1 MKKFSALLLA
11 AVMGSAITVGLVKI
25 TEDDSKDTL
34 RIEYAENMPVVPAMY
49 NEDGTVAPVDFTIS
63 AEKTMPAV
71 VHIRNEQFA
80 TSTSREQQ
88 IPEQFREF
96 FGPFLRP
103 DGGGQARIGS
113 GSGVIINSDGYI
125 VTNNHVIANAEKIS
139 VTMNDNR
146 SFTAKV
152 IGTDPTTDLALIK
165 VDGKNLPYLSL
176 SNSEQVKVGEWVLA
190 VGNPYNLNSTVTAG
204 IVSAK
209 GRSINILNTIQKGDS
224 INNGIESFIQ
234 TDAAINPGNS
244 GGALVNLNGDLIGVN
259 TAIASPTG
267 SYSGYGFAV
276 PSNIVKRVI
285 EDLMA
290 YGTVQRGLMGVQIT
304 SVNAAVAENYNLDV
318 LRGAYVSGVQPNTA
332 ASEAGLKEGDVIVE
346 IDDREIASSSELIG
360 YVAGKRPGDKI
371 AVTVN
376 RDGNEVDYD
385 LILRNRKG
393 TTEMLKKAEPE
404 VLTSL
409 GVELAAVSSAKLDA
423 LKLTNGVQVKE
434 LNEGKLRSETDI
446 REGFI
451 ITRID
456 GKRVSSPKQVVD
468 ILKNK
473 EGGVLIEGVYE
484 GSSRVYY
491 YGMGM

>member
-1 MKKFSALLLA
+1 
-11 AVMGSAITVGLVKI
+11 
-25 TEDDSKDTL
+25 
-34 RIEYAENMPVVPAMY
+34 
-49 NEDGTVAPVDFTIS
+49 
-63 AEKTMPAV
+63 
-71 VHIRNEQFA
+71 
-80 TSTSREQQ
+80 
-88 IPEQFREF
+88 
-96 FGPFLRP
+96 
-103 DGGGQARIGS
+103 
-113 GSGVIINSDGYI
+113 VIINSDGYI
-125 VTNNHVIANAEKIS
+125 VTNNHVIDNAEKIS

-165 VDGKNLPYLSL
+165 VEGKNLPYLSL

-209 GRSINILNTIQKGDS
+209 GRSINILNTIQSGDS

-304 SVNAAVAENYNLDV
+304 SVNAAVAENYSLDV
-318 LRGAYVSGVQPNTA
+318 LQGAYVSGVQPNTA

-376 RDGNEVDYD
+376 RNGSEVDYD

-404 VLTSL
+404 VLNSL
-409 GVELAAVSSAKLDA
+409 GVELASVSSTKLD
-423 LKLTNGVQVKE
+423 KLNLSNGVQVKE
-434 LNEGKLRSETDI
+434 LNSGKIQSETDI

-456 GKRVSSPKQVVD
+456 GKRVSTPKQVAE
-468 ILKNK
+468 ILKSK